1 MRCLVTGAGGF
12 VGSHLS
18 ERLIRDGHEVVGI
31 DSFSDY
37 YNRAQKEANLSGL
50 RKASGFSFVELDL
63 AESTGLRKMVE
74 NLDVVFHLAGQPG
87 VRASWGDGFAGY
99 IKANIVAT
107 QRLLEAVKD
116 SRPTKFVYASS
127 SSIYGDAEAFPT
139 PETVLPRPVSPYGM
153 TKLAGEH
160 LCFLYGRNFKFP
172 VVAVRYFTVY
182 GPRQRPDMAFSRFI
196 NGFLEGTPLTVYGDG
211 EQTRDFTF
219 IDDAVEGTL
228 QAALHKDDGETFNLG
243 GGSRVTVNQVL
254 SMLERILER
263 PATIARKQ
271 SEAGDARHTCADTRK
286 AQRHLG
292 YQPRTDLEAG
302 LRKQV
307 SWMAQRSAADR
318 KPS

>member
-1 MRCLVTGAGGF
+1 LRCLVTGAAGF

-18 ERLIRDGHEVVGI
+18 ERLIRDRHDVVGI

-37 YNRAQKEANLSGL
+37 YSRSQKDANLFGL
-50 RKASGFSFVELDL
+50 RKASGFSFAELDL
-63 AESTGLRKMVE
+63 AESTGLRKVVE
-74 NLDVVFHLAGQPG
+74 NVDVVFHLAGQPG

-107 QRLLEAVKD
+107 QRLLEVVKD

-139 PETVLPRPVSPYGM
+139 PESVLPRPVSPYGM

-160 LCFLYGRNFKFP
+160 LCFLYGRNFNFP

-196 NGFLEGTPLTVYGDG
+196 KGLLEGTPVAVYGDG

-228 QAALHKDDGETFNLG
+228 QAALHKHDGETFNLG

-254 SMLERILER
+254 ALLESIIER
-263 PATIARKQ
+263 PATIVRKP

-286 AQRHLG
+286 AQQYLG

-302 LRKQV
+302 LQQQV
-307 SWMAQRSAADR
+307 KWTAQRGTADG
-318 KPS
+318 KPN